1 MNLLMKEATMTMEMF
16 GTSQAVLDSTP
27 TPRKHHGR
35 RALTLGVAAS
45 AAIAGVS
52 AGIAGPPRGCRRPA

>member
-16 GTSQAVLDSTP
+16 GVSPAVLDSTP

-35 RALTLGVAAS
+35 RALTLGIAAS
-45 AAIAGVS
+45 AVLGLFIG
-52 AGIAGPPRGCRRPA
+52 GMG